1 MRRRLLPAVVLLALA
16 GSLAG
21 AFTSSAPP
29 RLPAVALGAA
39 LVWRVEV
46 AAFVFVVAYVAIA
59 AVRLSLHGRTFTR
72 VGSAG
77 VEIPD
82 VTGREAAERE
92 EDVEMDKL
100 AVSLAELKVSIG
112 KIEVRLRALEDARD
126 VLLRF
131 ERGDL
136 A

>member
-1 MRRRLLPAVVLLALA
+1 MRRRLLAAVVLLALA

-21 AFTSSAPP
+21 ALTASAPSRP
-29 RLPAVALGAA
+29 PAVALGAV

-46 AAFVFVVAYVAIA
+46 AASVFVLAYVAIA

-82 VTGREAAERE
+82 VTAQRAAQRA
-92 EDVEMDKL
+92 EDVKMAEL
-100 AVSLAELKVSIG
+100 AVTLAEFRASIDE
-112 KIEVRLRALEDARD
+112 IEGRVRALEDAPD

-131 ERGDL
+131 E
-136 A
+136 

>member
-1 MRRRLLPAVVLLALA
+1 MRRRLLPIVVLLALS

-21 AFTSSAPP
+21 ALSASAPS
-29 RLPAVALGAA
+29 RLPAVALGAV

-46 AAFVFVVAYVAIA
+46 AASVFVPAYLALA
-59 AVRLSLHGRTFTR
+59 ALRLSLHGRTFTR

-82 VTGREAAERE
+82 VTAQRAAQRA
-92 EDVEMDKL
+92 EDVKMAEL
-100 AVSLAELKVSIG
+100 GVTLAEFRAWIDE
-112 KIEVRLRALEDARD
+112 IEGRMRSLEDARD

>member
-1 MRRRLLPAVVLLALA
+1 MRRRLLAALVLLALA

-21 AFTSSAPP
+21 ALNASAPS
-29 RLPAVALGAA
+29 RLSAVALGTV

-46 AAFVFVVAYVAIA
+46 AASVFVLAYIAIA

-82 VTGREAAERE
+82 VTGQRAADRAK
-92 EDVEMDKL
+92 DVEIDELMVSVAKL
-100 AVSLAELKVSIG
+100 RVSIRE
-112 KIEVRLRALEDARD
+112 IELRLRALEDARD

-131 ERGDL
+131 ERGDI

>member
-1 MRRRLLPAVVLLALA
+1 MRRRLLPTLVLLALA

-21 AFTSSAPP
+21 AFIASAPS
-29 RLPAVALGAA
+29 RLPAVALGSV

-46 AAFVFVVAYVAIA
+46 AASVFVVAYVAIA

-72 VGSAG
+72 IGSVG

-82 VTGREAAERE
+82 VTARRAAERAN
-92 EDVEMDKL
+92 DVDEL
-100 AVSLAELKVSIG
+100 AVSLAELRASIG

-131 ERGDL
+131 ERGDI

>member
-1 MRRRLLPAVVLLALA
+1 MRRRLLPAVVLLALV

-21 AFTSSAPP
+21 AFTASAPS

-46 AAFVFVVAYVAIA
+46 ASVFVLAYVAIA

-77 VEIPD
+77 VEVPD
-82 VTGREAAERE
+82 VTVRSGAERANE
-92 EDVEMDKL
+92 VETSEL
-100 AVSLAELKVSIG
+100 AISLAELRSSIDE
-112 KIEVRLRALEDARD
+112 IEVRVGALEDARN

-131 ERGDL
+131 ERGDIG
-136 A
+136 

>member
-1 MRRRLLPAVVLLALA
+1 MMRRRLLPAVVLLALA

-21 AFTSSAPP
+21 ALTASPP
-29 RLPAVALGAA
+29 SRLPAVALGAV

-46 AAFVFVVAYVAIA
+46 AASVFVVAYVAIA
-59 AVRLSLHGRTFTR
+59 AIRLSLHGRTFTR
-72 VGSAG
+72 IGSAG

-82 VTGREAAERE
+82 VTARSGAERAKE
-92 EDVEMDKL
+92 VDEL

-131 ERGDL
+131 ERGDI